1 MLSLFLNY
9 LRLLKTDKFM
19 PRRPPKNTSTKPN
32 VEEALRKKQQLEDLI
47 FSNDTLDGLTAPDIP
62 AMKPERIMNFD
73 ALKTEVEA
81 ESKAILTSLIKFH
94 MDTDII
100 SEDDY
105 VNYRAKIDALSIST
119 MAFQIR
125 TAQHAVTKML
135 DEIDAGGQYQ
145 ARNFE
150 VLTQMQNQLMQ
161 MPIKFQEYLSK
172 MEKTYKDLNNEA
184 RNSGNIQ
191 QREIVDSEG
200 NPVTIPGING
210 EGGSVKV
217 RGNKTL
223 MEGLQN
229 VIKTEVIVKKAQIIE
244 DVDKNLID
252 PKMKDLITP
261 ENELKQ
267 QIEDETKIELDD
279 DLF

>member
-1 MLSLFLNY
+1 
-9 LRLLKTDKFM
+9 M
-19 PRRPPKNTSTKPN
+19 PRRPPKNKAGVKLSK
-32 VEEALRKKQQLEDLI
+32 EDALKKKQELEDLI
-47 FSNDTLDGLTAPDIP
+47 FNNDNLDGLGAPDIP
-62 AMKPERIMNFD
+62 PMKHVRIMNFD
-73 ALKTEVEA
+73 SLKMEVETEA
-81 ESKAILTSLIKFH
+81 KGILSSLIKFY
-94 MDTDII
+94 MDSDII
-100 SEDDY
+100 EEGDY

-150 VLTQMQNQLMQ
+150 VLAQMQNQLMQ
-161 MPIKFQEYLSK
+161 MPSKLQSYLAD
-172 MEKTYKDLNNEA
+172 MEKTYRALNIEA
-184 RNSGNIQ
+184 KNSDNTKQ
-191 QREIVDSEG
+191 PVVTDEEG
-200 NPVTIPGING
+200 NTVTIPGLSG

-217 RGNKTL
+217 RGNKSL

-229 VIKTEVIVKKAQIIE
+229 VIKTEVIVKKAQVVE
-244 DVDKNLID
+244 PESNLID

-261 ENELKQ
+261 ESEMKK
-267 QIEDETKIELDD
+267 QIEDDTKMELDE

>member
-1 MLSLFLNY
+1 
-9 LRLLKTDKFM
+9 M
-19 PRRPPKNTSTKPN
+19 PRRKPKNTVAPN
-32 VEEALRKKQQLEDLI
+32 LSKEDALKKKKELEDLI
-47 FSNDTLDGLTAPDIP
+47 FNNETLDGLGSPDIP
-62 AMKPERIMNFD
+62 PMKSTRVMNFD
-73 ALKTEVEA
+73 VLKTEVEN
-81 ESKAILTSLIKFH
+81 ESKSILSSLIKFYV
-94 MDTDII
+94 DSDILTDKEYITF
-100 SEDDY
+100 
-105 VNYRAKIDALSIST
+105 RAKIDALSIST

-150 VLTQMQNQLMQ
+150 VLAQMQNQLMQ
-161 MPIKFQEYLSK
+161 MPSKFQAYLSE
-172 MEKTYKDLNNEA
+172 MEKTYKSLNTEA
-184 RNSGNIQ
+184 RSSDITKQ
-191 QREIVDSEG
+191 PLMTDDSG
-200 NPVTIPGING
+200 NPVIIPGISG

-217 RGNKTL
+217 RGSKAL

-229 VIKTEVIVKKAQIIE
+229 VIKTEVIIKQAQVIE
-244 DVDKNLID
+244 EPDKNLID

-267 QIEDETKIELDD
+267 MKEDEGRMELDE

>member
-1 MLSLFLNY
+1 
-9 LRLLKTDKFM
+9 
-19 PRRPPKNTSTKPN
+19 
-32 VEEALRKKQQLEDLI
+32 
-47 FSNDTLDGLTAPDIP
+47 
-62 AMKPERIMNFD
+62 
-73 ALKTEVEA
+73 
-81 ESKAILTSLIKFH
+81 
-94 MDTDII
+94 MDTDVI

-105 VNYRAKIDALSIST
+105 VHYRAKIDALSIST

-150 VLTQMQNQLMQ
+150 VLATMQNQLMQ
-161 MPIKFQEYLSK
+161 MPAKFQAYLAE
-172 MEKTYKDLNNEA
+172 MEKTYKNLNTEA
-184 RNSGNIQ
+184 RNSGNVQ
-191 QREIVDSEG
+191 QKEMIDSDG

-210 EGGSVKV
+210 EGGTVKV

-229 VIKTEVIVKKAQIIE
+229 VIKTEVIIKKAQIIE
-244 DVDKNLID
+244 DIDKNLID

-261 ENELKQ
+261 ESELKQ
-267 QIEDETKIELDD
+267 QLEDEAKIELDD